1 MNDWRFYIFD
11 NIFGS
16 YGYSYRY
23 RATTILHMK
32 NCFSDEQQT
41 EKRNLFVAAN
51 IILS

>member
-23 RATTILHMK
+23 RATTVLHMK
-32 NCFSDEQQT
+32 NCNEQQT
-41 EKRNLFVAAN
+41 GERNLFVAAN